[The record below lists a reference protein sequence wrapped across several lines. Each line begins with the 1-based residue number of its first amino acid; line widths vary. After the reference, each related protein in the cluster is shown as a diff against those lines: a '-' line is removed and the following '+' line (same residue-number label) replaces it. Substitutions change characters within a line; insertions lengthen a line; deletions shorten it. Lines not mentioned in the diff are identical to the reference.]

1 MILGTPK
8 KMVEE
13 VQQTLTNWTGKGMVA
28 TRELRSFLGKLAWI
42 AGIVPRLRWMTSL
55 DAVLGKVLQEEDK
68 EDERSQKRLK
78 DQRPKHGLVAVKR
91 FGTALP
97 WLQAAFETPDHML
110 VRYEPLDEKGWGRL
124 IHRVGPTWHM
134 VEAFGAHAGLRS
146 SSLGR
151 TGRAQSTSILGN
163 EVARWA
169 SRGEVRQFC
178 RTCHGEEVGVT
189 HKDAEL
195 HSLPDSAAPG
205 ESERDKVDPA
215 ARAGKAQ
222 PGSGLAI
229 QERRSWCN
237 ASFTDG
243 CQTPQDISPL

>member
-1 MILGTPK
+1 
-8 KMVEE
+8 
-13 VQQTLTNWTGKGMVA
+13 
-28 TRELRSFLGKLAWI
+28 
-42 AGIVPRLRWMTSL
+42 MTSL
-55 DAVLGKVLQEEDK
+55 YAVLGKVLQEEDK